1 MSAGRLPATH
11 RPEGGSKVSCPF
23 IDGTD
28 ERCSRT
34 LTLRNVQQAV
44 SFCAYDYL
52 NCPVYRTLKAR
63 GGHVSPSQ
71 TRLVRV
77 TP

>member
-1 MSAGRLPATH
+1 MM
-11 RPEGGSKVSCPF
+11 SCPF

-44 SFCAYDYL
+44 TFCAYGYL

-63 GGHVSPSQ
+63 CHAGLSQ
-71 TRLVRV
+71 PRLVRV
-77 TP
+77 AP

>member
-1 MSAGRLPATH
+1 
-11 RPEGGSKVSCPF
+11 VSCPF

-34 LTLRNVQQAV
+34 LTLRNIQQAV
-44 SFCAYDYL
+44 SICAYDYL

-63 GGHVSPSQ
+63 GHAGPSQ
-71 TRLVRV
+71 PRLVRV
-77 TP
+77 AS

>member
-1 MSAGRLPATH
+1 MSAGRAPTQRA
-11 RPEGGSKVSCPF
+11 RPKEGREMSCPF

-34 LTLRNVQQAV
+34 LTLRNIQQAV
-44 SFCAYDYL
+44 SICAYDYL

-63 GGHVSPSQ
+63 GHAGPSQ
-71 TRLVRV
+71 PRLIRLAS
-77 TP
+77 